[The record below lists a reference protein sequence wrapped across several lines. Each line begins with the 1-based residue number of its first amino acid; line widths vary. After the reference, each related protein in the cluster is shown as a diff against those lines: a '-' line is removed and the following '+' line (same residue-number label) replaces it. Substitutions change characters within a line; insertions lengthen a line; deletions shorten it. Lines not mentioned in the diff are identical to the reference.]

1 MGGQLD
7 PAGAPPSALNA
18 NKKASSGNIMESWP
32 SFRSFEP
39 SWAKWNSP
47 FACASGVTSS
57 VQIPASQ
64 QQLSSPYSLMIQMH
78 LFIVPL
84 VRTQAYVFCTQKDR
98 DVYCI
103 RIIDSPDLSRMVLPV
118 GMRSRKSLLEGQAC
132 VIWPNP

>member
-64 QQLSSPYSLMIQMH
+64 QPLSSPYSLMIQMH

-98 DVYCI
+98 DV
-103 RIIDSPDLSRMVLPV
+103 
-118 GMRSRKSLLEGQAC
+118 
-132 VIWPNP
+132 